1 MQLPLFTVR
10 KRIFGHFPWVV
21 FALMTAWISIGLVNL
36 YSATY
41 RVVDPVLPALF
52 QSQVRWVALGLV
64 LFFLAAWIDYR
75 VLYRWAYPI
84 YFVSLLLLSLV
95 FVAGRAVAGQQNWV
109 AVAGFSFQPSEIAK
123 LALALALS
131 RYFSTHFS
139 NPDRT
144 RSFRDL
150 LGPLGLF
157 LPPLILVLLQ
167 GDMGGALLFLLF
179 FSTMVFFLKI
189 PWRFF
194 VVAGVLVSLAGAG
207 AVQFFLKDY
216 QKDRIFTFLHPEKD
230 PRGKGYHLV
239 QSKIAVGSGGILG
252 KGYLKGS
259 INKLKYLPERHT
271 DFIFP
276 VLSEEWGFL
285 GGAFTLAV
293 MLLFLLLGLHSASQ
307 CKDAFGSYLA
317 LSIVSLFFW
326 QAVVNLGGVLGL
338 LPLTGVPLPFLSYGG
353 SSILTMMIAVGLLVN
368 VRMRRYVF

>member
-10 KRIFGHFPWVV
+10 KRIFGHFPWGV
-21 FALMTAWISIGLVNL
+21 FLLLIAWSGMGLLNL

-41 RVVDPVLPALF
+41 RVTDPGLPALF
-52 QSQVRWVALGLV
+52 RSQLIWVCLGLGIFFWV
-64 LFFLAAWIDYR
+64 TWMDYHLFFR
-75 VLYRWAYPI
+75 FAYPL
-84 YFVSLLLLSLV
+84 YVGSLLLLALV
-95 FVAGRAVAGQQNWV
+95 FVAGRSVAGQQNWV
-109 AVAGFSFQPSEIAK
+109 VVAGFSFQPSEIAK
-123 LALALALS
+123 LALLLALA
-131 RYFSTHFS
+131 RYYSLHF
-139 NPDRT
+139 PDPNRLY
-144 RSFRDL
+144 SWRDL
-150 LGPLGLF
+150 IRPLGLL
-157 LPPLILVLLQ
+157 LPPLILILLQRDLGGTLFFVLLF
-167 GDMGGALLFLLF
+167 ATLTF
-179 FSTMVFFLKI
+179 FIRLPMRYLVTAV
-189 PWRFF
+189 
-194 VVAGVLVSLAGAG
+194 VLVSLAGWG
-207 AVQFFLKDY
+207 GYHFFLKAY
-216 QKDRIFTFLHPEKD
+216 QKDRIRVFLHPESD

-239 QSKIAVGSGGILG
+239 QSKIAVGSGEVLG
-252 KGYLKGS
+252 KGYLKGN

-368 VRMRRYVF
+368 VRMRRY